1 MKRLTALDVARLPV
15 GMHHDSDGL
24 YLQVTGAGARS
35 WIWRFTRNGRT
46 RYLGLGSAK
55 AIPLKRAREL
65 AAEARRRV
73 AEGVDPIERRREQ
86 RSAGRVEQ
94 AKAVTFKQCAESYIT
109 AHESGWRNA
118 KHRQQWSASLATY
131 VCPTIGAL
139 PVQAVHTGLV
149 LKVLEPIWTAKPET
163 ASRVR
168 GRIESI
174 LDFAK
179 ARGFRDGE
187 NPARWRGHL
196 DCLLPAKAKL
206 IKTAHFAALPY
217 LELGAFMADLRRRE
231 GTSARC
237 LEFAILTAART
248 GEAIGARWDEI
259 DVEAKLWTVPTE
271 RMKGGREHRV
281 PVSARAA
288 QIVREMQ
295 SRRESEFVFAGRRG
309 GAPLAATS
317 LPAMLH
323 ALGRADVTTHG
334 FRATFRTWAA
344 ERTNFPRE
352 VIEAGLA
359 HIVGDET
366 ERAYQRGDLF
376 DKRRKLMDAWSQ
388 YCGTVQTAGKVI
400 SMRVPA

>member
-1 MKRLTALDVARLPV
+1 MKRLTTLDVARLP
-15 GMHHDSDGL
+15 GGLHHDGDGL
-24 YLQVTGAGARS
+24 YLQVGGAGARS
-35 WIWRFTRNGRT
+35 WIWRFTLNGKT
-46 RYLGLGSAK
+46 RDLGLGSAK

-65 AAEARRRV
+65 AAEARRLR
-73 AEGVDPIERRREQ
+73 AEGVDPVQRRREQ
-86 RSAGRVEQ
+86 RSAVQIRQ
-94 AKAVTFKQCAESYIT
+94 AKSVTFKQCAESYIA
-109 AHESGWRNA
+109 AHEAGWRGA
-118 KHRQQWSASLATY
+118 KHREQWSGSLSTDAY
-131 VCPTIGAL
+131 PAIGAL
-139 PVQAVHTGLV
+139 PVASVDTALV
-149 LKVLEPIWTAKPET
+149 MKVLEPIWTAKPET

-206 IKTAHFAALPY
+206 AKIAHFAALPY
-217 LELGAFMADLRRRE
+217 AEIGAFMADLRRRE

-237 LEFAILTAART
+237 LEFTILTAART

-259 DVEAKLWTVPTE
+259 DLQAQVWTVPAE
-271 RMKGGREHRV
+271 RKKGGKAHRKPLSPRVAEIIRERQ
-281 PVSARAA
+281 A
-288 QIVREMQ
+288 
-295 SRRESEFVFAGRRG
+295 RREGDYVFPGRSG
-309 GAPLAATS
+309 GAPLSHTS

-323 ALGRADVTTHG
+323 AMGGADVTTHG

-352 VIEAGLA
+352 VIEAALA

-376 DKRRKLMDAWSQ
+376 DKRRKLMAAWSQ
-388 YCGTVQTAGKVI
+388 YCGTVQTACKVI
-400 SMRVPA
+400 SMRPA